1 MIDTNQIKTVIYNL
15 LSTCGDVY
23 EEDAPED
30 RDVSFP
36 YITFS
41 VLGQAEVFGRDIM
54 TLRIDVYDTD
64 SDTTAINDIVD
75 EIDNLLNRQKHYQA
89 GLSVCFYRTDISDV
103 TPGQPQLKQRAL
115 IYEVRIYFGELIP

>member
-1 MIDTNQIKTVIYNL
+1 MIDTNQIKSVIYDL
-15 LSTCGDVY
+15 LSTCGETY
-23 EEDAPED
+23 ECDAPED

-41 VLGQAEVFGRDIM
+41 VLGQAEIFGRDIM
-54 TLRIDVYDTD
+54 TLRIDVHDTD
-64 SDTTAINDIVD
+64 ADTTAINDIVD
-75 EIDNLLNRQKHYQA
+75 AIDTTLNRRKHYQA

>member
-1 MIDTNQIKTVIYNL
+1 MINTNQIKSVIYNL
-15 LSTCGDVY
+15 LSLCGETY
-23 EEDAPED
+23 ENDAPED
-30 RDVSFP
+30 QDVSFP

-64 SDTTAINDIVD
+64 PDTTAIHDIVD